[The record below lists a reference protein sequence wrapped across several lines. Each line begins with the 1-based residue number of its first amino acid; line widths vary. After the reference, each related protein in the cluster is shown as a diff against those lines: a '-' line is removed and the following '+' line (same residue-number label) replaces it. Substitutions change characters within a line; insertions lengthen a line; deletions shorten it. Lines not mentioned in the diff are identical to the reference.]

1 MLVLILYLIA
11 LILFGIATMCF
22 SFFVV
27 MFIPEFKKKCK
38 ELKGDTKN
46 EDKKRRRNNG

>member
-1 MLVLILYLIA
+1 MLVIILYLIA
-11 LILFGIATMCF
+11 LMLFGVATMCF

-38 ELKGDTKN
+38 ELKGDIKD
-46 EDKKRRRNNG
+46 EDKKKM